1 MDLFIFEI
9 PGDFISPIMFYGL
22 VGLLSLPRS
31 VCTYLEMSH
40 SGMPL
45 QTGQADGFFHD
56 EIVN

>member
-31 VCTYLEMSH
+31 VCTYLGMSH

-56 EIVN
+56 EIDN